1 MDGLIAL
8 LIIISVV
15 SSIGKSVKKRKE
27 AEARKNAAAPSVE
40 QPKKAPTKI
49 PYTREEW
56 AQFLQV
62 EGIPAAVAKP
72 KEAAK
77 PSETPAA
84 EKPVAPKKR
93 AKKAAQQ
100 TVNAPAPKPA
110 VPETHPAVEG
120 ETEAEH
126 AAHRQRIE
134 REEIRV
140 HAEHAAA
147 QAITEVNL
155 QALRNA
161 VVMKEILDKPVS
173 LRPRRRY
180 S

>member
-15 SSIGKSVKKRKE
+15 SSIGKSAKKRKE
-27 AEARKNAAAPSVE
+27 AEKKKNAAAPSAQ
-40 QPKKAPTKI
+40 QPAKAAAKAPTRI

-56 AQFLQV
+56 EQFLKE
-62 EGIPAAVAKP
+62 EGVSAAPAKP
-72 KEAAK
+72 KKQAAK
-77 PSETPAA
+77 PT
-84 EKPVAPKKR
+84 APKKQ
-93 AKKAAQQ
+93 AKQ
-100 TVNAPAPKPA
+100 VVDAPSPKPA
-110 VPETHPAVEG
+110 AAQPAVEG

-126 AAHRQRIE
+126 AGHRMRVE
-134 REEIRV
+134 REEVRMQ
-140 HAEHAAA
+140 AERAAA
-147 QAITEVNL
+147 QAVAEINL

-180 S
+180 Y